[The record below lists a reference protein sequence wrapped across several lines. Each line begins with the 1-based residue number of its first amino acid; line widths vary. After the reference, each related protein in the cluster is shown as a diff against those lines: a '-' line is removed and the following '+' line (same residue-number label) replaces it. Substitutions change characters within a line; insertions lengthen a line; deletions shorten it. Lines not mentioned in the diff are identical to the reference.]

1 MKERNRNT
9 LRDALGKLPEHTP
22 PADVWPGLQRELTP
36 KLVEQLPSYQPP
48 AAVWNSISDDLAR
61 SQVQSEGVEEQRS
74 ATIRKLPVKWLSIAA
89 TLLLVVTVGYGIA
102 SQRSGPSITYA
113 YSQEPAPAAVDQD
126 WGEEESSFNNVLA
139 QLETRNEPELNTLRM
154 ELTELTEAKEE
165 VQAMLVAYGEDP
177 GVVRQ
182 LAAIERDRSDVYRRI
197 IVRL

>member
-9 LRDALGKLPEHTP
+9 LRDALGKLPQHTP
-22 PADVWPGLQRELTP
+22 PADVWSGLQRELRP
-36 KLVEQLPSYQPP
+36 NLSEQLPSYQPP
-48 AAVWNSISDDLAR
+48 AEVWNSISDSLA
-61 SQVQSEGVEEQRS
+61 SPPVQSEVVKEQRS
-74 ATIRKLPVKWLSIAA
+74 ATLRKLPVKWLSIAA
-89 TLLLVVTVGYGIA
+89 ALLLLVTVGYNVF
-102 SQRSGPSITYA
+102 SEPNGPTITYA
-113 YSQEPAPAAVDQD
+113 YTQEPAPAAVKQD
-126 WGEEESSFNNVLA
+126 WGEDESSFNNVLA
-139 QLETRNEPELNTLRM
+139 QLESRNEPELNTLRM